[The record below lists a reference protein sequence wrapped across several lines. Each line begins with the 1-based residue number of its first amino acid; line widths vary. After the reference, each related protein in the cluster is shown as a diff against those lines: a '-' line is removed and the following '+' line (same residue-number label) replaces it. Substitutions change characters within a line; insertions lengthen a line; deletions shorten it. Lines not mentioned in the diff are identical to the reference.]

1 MPITRGALCVD
12 ERICTVKL
20 GDIRPPKGSNK
31 DRKRVGRGHGSG
43 YVKTAGKGTKG
54 QKART
59 GGNTRPGFQGGQ
71 TPIQQQLP
79 YKRGFTNIWSVRYN
93 IVNLDQ
99 LSELDADTQV
109 TPELLTEAGLVR
121 DTSKHL
127 KILGDGELTQA
138 LHVSAHK
145 VSESARQKIEAAGG
159 TVSII
164 EVEAQP
170 RRSKGRSEAPVRAH
184 QARLAARGNANN
196 TTEG

>member
-1 MPITRGALCVD
+1 MLITRGASSVE
-12 ERICTVKL
+12 ERICNVKL
-20 GDIRPPKGSNK
+20 GDIRAPKGANK

-93 IVNLDQ
+93 IVNLEQ
-99 LSELDADTQV
+99 LSELSAGTQV
-109 TPELLTEAGLVR
+109 TPKFLTEAGLVR

-145 VSESARQKIEAAGG
+145 ISESARQKIEAAGG
-159 TVSII
+159 TVTLI
-164 EVEAQP
+164 ETEAQP
-170 RRSKGRSEAPVRAH
+170 RRSKGRTEAPVRAYR
-184 QARLAARGNANN
+184 ARQAARGNVITNA
-196 TTEG
+196 EG